1 MFNSKF
7 VNYKIM
13 PHTLEYINQLSN
25 LKGHAETMENT
36 LMLHFQTPF

>member
-7 VNYKIM
+7 ANFKIM

-25 LKGHAETMENT
+25 LKGHAETMENP
-36 LMLHFQTPF
+36 LMPRFQTLF